1 MGNKNVKVR
10 TRPGRGLGEE
20 ASFKHF
26 LEEYDLFKTKLDN
39 ETQESQGEIRAKFEE
54 VNEEFAEEMFE
65 S

>member
-20 ASFKHF
+20 AGFKHF